1 MNFTEENEVDDG
13 QEETKDG
20 LFFIE
25 DYSSSESEEEIN
37 FDFLKHHKR
46 SKQAAQL
53 RESSPPLL
61 LAFSITSAKAKQETN
76 WASTDEE
83 EEDGD
88 SDQPIEEW
96 MIIGGEEQVED
107 SSIQLNLNYWSS
119 SDDDFGAEDWTDE
132 NMKSVTDSWAVSDK
146 DKYGADPSLTSRYY
160 EPRRCPICHICNRTG
175 HAAKSCYLHKKGP
188 TCVLCGIQGHIQ
200 KNCPG
205 RPCSSCGLPSH
216 GLSPCRAP
224 PVWNQHCQRCWVT
237 GHLSDGCPDIWRQY
251 HLTVTPEV
259 PLRPTTVCG
268 LKHGARYA
276 HCYNCSKRGHYG
288 YECTRR
294 RMVSGTFPSLPYVCQ
309 YDTMEDFLLRRTR
322 TQTRA
327 MEAASVGSL
336 QPSAQ
341 KHSDRTGES
350 GEEKPSVMGRN
361 RTTQEGSSRADRRK
375 TWPERRRERRRE
387 RRAVKQLRREAQA
400 MREGGLPGRSRCNSD
415 DELFPAD
422 PLRQPLHGHREMI
435 PPPEKK
441 RREETA
447 GGKSRKSREAE
458 RWKKRGGM
466 KRGDLYAC
474 GDMNI
479 ESENL
484 LSPKQRVRHRRR

>member
-1 MNFTEENEVDDG
+1 MNYTDENEVDDG

-25 DYSSSESEEEIN
+25 DYSSSESGEEIN
-37 FDFLKHHKR
+37 FGFLKHRKR
-46 SKQAAQL
+46 RKQAAQL
-53 RESSPPLL
+53 SRDSSPPLL
-61 LAFSITSAKAKQETN
+61 LAFSITSAKAEQTS

-88 SDQPIEEW
+88 NNQPIEEW
-96 MIIGGEEQVED
+96 MILGGEEEVED
-107 SSIQLNLNYWSS
+107 SNIQLNLSYWSS
-119 SDDDFGAEDWTDE
+119 SDDDFGAQDWTDE
-132 NMKSVTDSWAVSDK
+132 KVKSGTDSWAVSDK
-146 DKYGADPSLTSRYY
+146 DKYGADQSRTSRYY
-160 EPRRCPICHICNRTG
+160 EPGRSSICHICNRTG
-175 HAAKSCYLHKKGP
+175 HAAKNCYLHKKGP
-188 TCVLCGIQGHIQ
+188 TCVLCGIQGHTQ

-216 GLSPCRAP
+216 GLSPCRLP
-224 PVWNQHCQRCWVT
+224 PVWNQHCQRCRVT
-237 GHLSDGCPDIWRQY
+237 GHLSDVCPDIWRQY
-251 HLTVTPEV
+251 HLTITLEV
-259 PLRPTTVCG
+259 PLRPTNVCG
-268 LKHGARYA
+268 LKRSGRHA

-309 YDTMEDFLLRRTR
+309 YDTTEDFLLRRTR
-322 TQTRA
+322 TQTGA
-327 MEAASVGSL
+327 M
-336 QPSAQ
+336 AQ
-341 KHSDRTGES
+341 EHLDRTGGS
-350 GEEKPSVMGRN
+350 GEEKPSVQGRS

-415 DELFPAD
+415 DELCLAD
-422 PLRQPLHGHREMI
+422 PLRQPLHGHRQTI

-441 RREETA
+441 RRDETA

-466 KRGDLYAC
+466 KRGDLHARA
-474 GDMNI
+474 DMDI
-479 ESENL
+479 GSENL